1 MRTKHGQL
9 YKDQRD
15 IEQTL
20 KGDMKAF
27 TMLVNRYKHMVF
39 TLAIRMLRNREM
51 AEEVSQDTFVKAYR
65 ALAGFKGNS
74 AFSTWVFKIAYN
86 QCLDYLKKQQCGPEI
101 IPSEPEILKHRA
113 VGPEVDSKLE
123 SDDLKW
129 VIRQG
134 LDALTPEDSLI
145 ITLYYLEEQSMD
157 EISQIM
163 GINTNAAKVRL
174 HRSRQR
180 LAEIMKPYLEYC
192 KAHGYG

>member
-1 MRTKHGQL
+1 MRTKRSQSH
-9 YKDQRD
+9 KDQRD
-15 IEQTL
+15 IEHTL

-27 TMLVNRYKHMVF
+27 AMLVDRYKHMVF

-65 ALAGFKGNS
+65 ALARFKGKS

-101 IPSEPEILKHRA
+101 ISSEPQILKHRA

-134 LDALTPEDSLI
+134 LDALAPEDSLI

-163 GINTNAAKVRL
+163 GINTNTAKVRL

-180 LAEIMKPYLEYC
+180 LAEIMKPNFEYY
-192 KAHGYG
+192 KAHRYG